1 MTELQCELEQC
12 KRRIIYLSM
21 YNDIIWGEPGNTEKC
36 EMNSVTVANYAHRF
50 LLGRWSFLG
59 AGSEKTK
66 PDGDWDKTAE
76 RRMLN
81 FAESGHPIFRATSA
95 LKRGELRS
103 KAKGKRSIHFNGSE
117 ENIELILHTIIS
129 VNQLS
134 TYGAAADLCKE
145 LSNDSEVA
153 GKLAANEDL
162 EPMEIPRELATDD
175 PHTNARL
182 EGNLLRDYEHKFEQL
197 PENQKISKLCCDD
210 GLKILVKGQFFI
222 KLDEEGPD
230 EMKNLRREYTLPRS
244 EEASRVRGWIL
255 GNTKVGPVLD
265 VKVCVHQ
272 RRYGIEIMIESLF
285 RDRTVSWVRI
295 VNGINKYVSETSETI
310 SLENDEHRVTVK
322 LVAKAKPQAKPAVTL
337 SPISIPSVQ
346 EKWIDI
352 NPERFCQDCFAVSKA
367 MIRLLRH
374 NPSISRELNGAVRFD
389 DVMEEFKAK
398 FDGTSQ

>member
-1 MTELQCELEQC
+1 
-12 KRRIIYLSM
+12 M
-21 YNDIIWGEPGNTEKC
+21 YNDIIWGEPGKTEKC
-36 EMNSVTVANYAHRF
+36 EMNSVTIANYAHRF

-134 TYGAAADLCKE
+134 TYGAAAELCKE
-145 LSNDSEVA
+145 LSNDSEVG

-175 PHTNARL
+175 PQTNARL

-197 PENQKISKLCCDD
+197 PEDQKLSKLCCDD
-210 GLKILVKGQFFI
+210 GLKILEKGQFFI

-272 RRYGIEIMIESLF
+272 RRYGIEILIESLF

-346 EKWIDI
+346 E
-352 NPERFCQDCFAVSKA
+352 
-367 MIRLLRH
+367 
-374 NPSISRELNGAVRFD
+374 NG
-389 DVMEEFKAK
+389 
-398 FDGTSQ
+398 